1 MSHYTK
7 EDIIRIVEEEDVE
20 FIRLQFVD
28 IFGILKNMA
37 VTAKQLDSILNNR
50 CTFDAAAINGF
61 DTMHVDELV
70 LVPDLDTFTIF
81 PWRPQRGRV
90 ARFIC
95 DVRHTDGTPFMGDSR
110 YILKQVIE
118 EAAKDGYTL
127 NVGPESEFFL
137 FDMSEDGQPTT
148 NTSEKGGFFDI
159 GPVDAGENARRDIV
173 LSLSEMGF
181 EMESSYHSNEV
192 CQHHID
198 FKFDDG
204 IQTADNIM
212 TFKLTVRTVAKRH
225 GLHATFMPKP
235 NYGKKGSA
243 MFFNMF
249 LSKDGENIFSDP
261 DEEYGLSKT
270 AYYFMGG
277 IMRHIKGL
285 TLINNPIIN
294 SYKRLVPGYNAP
306 VNISWSR
313 KNRTPLMRITS
324 SGAIGPRIVLRSPDG
339 ASNPY
344 LVMAACLAC
353 GLEGIKNKIEPP
365 VSQDDISQDEIAK
378 LDFLP
383 RTLMEAIRE
392 FEKDT
397 FLQNVLGKSVSELFI
412 ARKSDEWSEF
422 CQQVTAWEVEKYLN
436 QIYDKNHE
444 FTRFLQGRCKLFGKS

>member
-1 MSHYTK
+1 MHYSK
-7 EDIIRIVEEEDVE
+7 NDIIRMVEEEDVD
-20 FIRLQFVD
+20 FIRLQFTD
-28 IFGILKNMA
+28 TFGNLKNMA
-37 VTAKQLDSILNNR
+37 VTSNQLELVLDNR
-50 CTFDAAAINGF
+50 YTFDGAAINGF
-61 DTMHVDELV
+61 DTENVDELI
-70 LVPDLDTFTIF
+70 LVPDLDTFAIF

-95 DVRHTDGTPFMGDSR
+95 DVMNPDGSPFMADSR
-110 YILKQVIE
+110 FILSQVAK
-118 EAAKDGYTL
+118 EAKEMGYTF
-127 NVGPESEFFL
+127 NVSPESEFFL
-137 FDMSEDGQPTT
+137 FDTDENGEPTT
-148 NTSEKGGFFDI
+148 RTNEKGGFFDI
-159 GPVDAGENARRDIV
+159 SPLDLGENARRDIV
-173 LSLSEMGF
+173 QSLSEMGF
-181 EMESSYHSNEV
+181 EMESSYHSNEKA
-192 CQHHID
+192 QHCID
-198 FKFDDG
+198 FKFDDCV
-204 IQTADNIM
+204 QSADNYM
-212 TFKLTVRTVAKRH
+212 TFKLAVRTVAKRH

-235 NYGKKGSA
+235 NFGMKGSA
-243 MFFNMF
+243 LFYNMF
-249 LSKDGENIFSDP
+249 LCKNGVNVFSDP
-261 DEEYGLSKT
+261 DEEYGLSKE

-277 IMRHIKGL
+277 IMKHIKGM

-436 QIYDKNHE
+436 QI
-444 FTRFLQGRCKLFGKS
+444 

>member
-1 MSHYTK
+1 MHYSK
-7 EDIIRIVEEEDVE
+7 DDIIRMVEEEDVD
-20 FIRLQFVD
+20 FIRLQFTD
-28 IFGILKNMA
+28 MFGNLKNMA
-37 VTAKQLDSILNNR
+37 VTSNQLELVLDNR
-50 CTFDAAAINGF
+50 YTFDGAAINGF
-61 DTMHVDELV
+61 DTENVDELI
-70 LVPDLDTFTIF
+70 LVPDLDTFAIF

-95 DVRHTDGTPFMGDSR
+95 DVMNPDGSPFMADSR
-110 YILKQVIE
+110 FILSQVAK
-118 EAAKDGYTL
+118 EAKEMGYTF
-127 NVGPESEFFL
+127 NVSPESEFFL
-137 FDMSEDGQPTT
+137 FDTDENGEPTT
-148 NTSEKGGFFDI
+148 HTNEKGGFFDI
-159 GPVDAGENARRDIV
+159 SPLDLGENARRDIV
-173 LSLSEMGF
+173 QSLSEMGF
-181 EMESSYHSNEV
+181 EMESSYHSNEKA
-192 CQHHID
+192 QHCID
-198 FKFDDG
+198 FKFDDCV
-204 IQTADNIM
+204 QSADNYM
-212 TFKLTVRTVAKRH
+212 TFKLAVRTVAKRH

-235 NYGKKGSA
+235 NFGMKGSA
-243 MFFNMF
+243 LFYNMF
-249 LSKDGENIFSDP
+249 LCKNGVNVFSDP
-261 DEEYGLSKT
+261 DEEYGLSKE

-277 IMRHIKGL
+277 IMKHIKGM

-436 QIYDKNHE
+436 QI
-444 FTRFLQGRCKLFGKS
+444 

>member
-148 NTSEKGGFFDI
+148 NTSEK
-159 GPVDAGENARRDIV
+159 VDFLTSDRWMPEKMQDVISCFHCPRWDLRWNLHITPMKCASIISISN
-173 LSLSEMGF
+173 LM
-181 EMESSYHSNEV
+181 MEFR
-192 CQHHID
+192 Q
-198 FKFDDG
+198 
-204 IQTADNIM
+204 
-212 TFKLTVRTVAKRH
+212 
-225 GLHATFMPKP
+225 
-235 NYGKKGSA
+235 
-243 MFFNMF
+243 
-249 LSKDGENIFSDP
+249 
-261 DEEYGLSKT
+261 
-270 AYYFMGG
+270 
-277 IMRHIKGL
+277 
-285 TLINNPIIN
+285 PII
-294 SYKRLVPGYNAP
+294 L
-306 VNISWSR
+306 
-313 KNRTPLMRITS
+313 
-324 SGAIGPRIVLRSPDG
+324 
-339 ASNPY
+339 
-344 LVMAACLAC
+344 
-353 GLEGIKNKIEPP
+353 
-365 VSQDDISQDEIAK
+365 
-378 LDFLP
+378 
-383 RTLMEAIRE
+383 
-392 FEKDT
+392 
-397 FLQNVLGKSVSELFI
+397 
-412 ARKSDEWSEF
+412 
-422 CQQVTAWEVEKYLN
+422 
-436 QIYDKNHE
+436 
-444 FTRFLQGRCKLFGKS
+444 

>member
-70 LVPDLDTFTIF
+70 LGPDLDTFTIF

-118 EAAKDGYTL
+118 EVAKDGYTL

-306 VNISWSR
+306 VNITWSR
-313 KNRTPLMRITS
+313 KNRTPLMRMTS
-324 SGAIGPRIVLRSPDG
+324 TGEMGPRVALRSPDG
-339 ASNPY
+339 SCNPY
-344 LVMAACLAC
+344 LVLAGCLAA
-353 GLEGIKNKIEPP
+353 GLDGIRNKIEPP
-365 VSQDDISQDEIAK
+365 TCIDDLEEAQEFDI
-378 LDFLP
+378 LP
-383 RTLMEAIRE
+383 RTLIEAVQA
-392 FEKDT
+392 FEKDE
-397 FLQNVLGKSVSELFI
+397 FFHKVYGEELSRI
-412 ARKSDEWSEF
+412 IIQKKKQEWDEF
-422 CQQVTAWEVEKYLN
+422 CEQVTAWEVEKYLDR
-436 QIYDKNHE
+436 I
-444 FTRFLQGRCKLFGKS
+444 

>member
-1 MSHYTK
+1 MTHYTK
-7 EDIIRIVEEEDVE
+7 EDIRRIVEEEDVE

-28 IFGILKNMA
+28 IFGLLKNMA
-37 VTAKQLDSILNNR
+37 VTATQLEAVLDNR
-50 CTFDAAAINGF
+50 CTFDGAAINGF
-61 DTMHVDELV
+61 DTVSVDELV

-95 DVRHTDGTPFMGDSR
+95 DVQYPDNTPFMADSR
-110 YILKQVIE
+110 YILKQVITQAE
-118 EAAKDGYTL
+118 KEGYTL
-127 NVGPESEFFL
+127 EVGPESEFFL
-137 FDMSEDGQPTT
+137 FDMTADGDPTT
-148 NTSEKGGFFDI
+148 NTNEKGGFFDI

-181 EMESSYHSNEV
+181 EMESSYHSNEAS
-192 CQHHID
+192 QHHID
-198 FKFDDG
+198 FKFDKG

-212 TFKLTVRTVAKRH
+212 TYKLAVRTVAKRH

-249 LSKDGENIFSDP
+249 LCRQGKNIFSDP
-261 DEEYGLSKT
+261 NETYGLSSD

-324 SGAIGPRIVLRSPDG
+324 TGEMGPRVALRSPDG
-339 ASNPY
+339 SCNPY
-344 LVMAACLAC
+344 LVLAGCLAA
-353 GLEGIKNKIEPP
+353 GLDGIRNQIAPPTCIDEQEEKNEF
-365 VSQDDISQDEIAK
+365 DI
-378 LDFLP
+378 LP
-383 RTLMEAIRE
+383 RTLLEAIQE
-392 FEKDT
+392 FEKDD
-397 FLQNVLGKSVSELFI
+397 FLKKVYGDQLSRILVQKKKE
-412 ARKSDEWSEF
+412 EWNEY
-422 CQQVTAWEVEKYLN
+422 CEQVTAWEVEKYLDR
-436 QIYDKNHE
+436 I
-444 FTRFLQGRCKLFGKS
+444 

>member
-1 MSHYTK
+1 MAHYTK

-28 IFGILKNMA
+28 IFGLLKNMA
-37 VTAKQLDSILNNR
+37 VTATQLDSVLDNR
-50 CTFDAAAINGF
+50 CTFDGAAVNGF
-61 DTMHVDELV
+61 GTMQVDELV

-95 DVRHTDGTPFMGDSR
+95 DVEYPDGTPFMADSR
-110 YILKQVIE
+110 YILKQIIE
-118 EAAKDGYTL
+118 KAEEEGYTL

-137 FDMSEDGQPTT
+137 FDTTEDGEPTIK
-148 NTSEKGGFFDI
+148 TSEKGGFFDI

-181 EMESSYHSNEV
+181 EMESSYHSNEAS
-192 CQHHID
+192 QHHID

-204 IQTADNIM
+204 IHTADNIM
-212 TFKLTVRTVAKRH
+212 TYKLTVRTVAKRH

-249 LSKDGENIFSDP
+249 LCKEGKNIFSNP
-261 DEEYGLSKT
+261 EEEYGLSKD

-277 IMRHIKGL
+277 IMRHIKGM

-324 SGAIGPRIVLRSPDG
+324 TGEMGPRVTLRSPDG
-339 ASNPY
+339 SCNPY
-344 LVMAACLAC
+344 LVLAGCLAA
-353 GLEGIKNKIEPP
+353 GLDGIRNQIEPP
-365 VSQDDISQDEIAK
+365 MCIDEQEDKQDFDI
-378 LDFLP
+378 LP
-383 RTLMEAIRE
+383 RTLLEAIQE
-392 FEKDT
+392 FEKDE
-397 FLQNVLGKSVSELFI
+397 FLHQVYGAQLTQILLQKKKEEWNEYSE
-412 ARKSDEWSEF
+412 
-422 CQQVTAWEVEKYLN
+422 QVTAWEVEKYLDR
-436 QIYDKNHE
+436 I
-444 FTRFLQGRCKLFGKS
+444 

>member
-1 MSHYTK
+1 MSHYTR
-7 EDIIRIVEEEDVE
+7 EDIIRLVEEEDVE

-28 IFGILKNMA
+28 VFGNLKNMA
-37 VTAKQLDSILNNR
+37 VTATQLDSIFEHK
-50 CTFDAAAINGF
+50 CTFDGAAIDGF
-61 DTMHVDELV
+61 DTIHVDELV
-70 LVPDLDTFTIF
+70 LVPDLDSFTIF

-95 DVRHTDGTPFMGDSR
+95 DVQYPDGTPFMADSR
-110 YILKQVIE
+110 YILKQVIDNARE
-118 EAAKDGYTL
+118 QGYTL

-137 FDMSEDGQPTT
+137 FDMAEDGSPTT
-148 NTSEKGGFFDI
+148 ETSEKGGFFDI
-159 GPVDAGENARRDIV
+159 GPVDAGENARRDII

-181 EMESSYHSNEV
+181 EMGSSYHANEV

-212 TFKLTVRTVAKRH
+212 TYKLTVRTVAKRH

-249 LSKDGENIFSDP
+249 LCKDGENIFRD
-261 DEEYGLSKT
+261 DKEEYGLSKA

-277 IMRHIKGL
+277 IMKHIKGM

-313 KNRTPLMRITS
+313 LNRTPLMRLTNT
-324 SGAIGPRIVLRSPDG
+324 GVMGPRVVLRSPDG
-339 ASNPY
+339 ACNPY
-344 LVMAACLAC
+344 LVLAGCLAA
-353 GLEGIKNKIEPP
+353 GLDGIRNCIEPP
-365 VSQDDISQDEIAK
+365 ACIDELRPDTAGDFDI
-378 LDFLP
+378 LP
-383 RTLMEAIRE
+383 RTLMEAIHE

-397 FLQNVLGKSVSELFI
+397 FLQQVYGKQLTKILIKKKRE
-412 ARKSDEWSEF
+412 EWNEF
-422 CQQVTAWEVEKYLN
+422 CEQVTAWEVEKYLD
-436 QIYDKNHE
+436 QI
-444 FTRFLQGRCKLFGKS
+444 

>member
-1 MSHYTK
+1 M
-7 EDIIRIVEEEDVE
+7 VEEEDVD
-20 FIRLQFVD
+20 FIRLQFTD
-28 IFGILKNMA
+28 TFGNLKNMA
-37 VTAKQLDSILNNR
+37 VTSNQLELVLDNR
-50 CTFDAAAINGF
+50 YTFDGAAINGF
-61 DTMHVDELV
+61 DTENVDELI
-70 LVPDLDTFTIF
+70 LVPDLDTFAIF

-95 DVRHTDGTPFMGDSR
+95 DVMNPDGSPFMADSR
-110 YILKQVIE
+110 FILSQVAK
-118 EAAKDGYTL
+118 EAKEMGYTF
-127 NVGPESEFFL
+127 NVSPESEFFL
-137 FDMSEDGQPTT
+137 FDTDENGEPTT
-148 NTSEKGGFFDI
+148 HTNEKGGFFDI
-159 GPVDAGENARRDIV
+159 SPLDLGENARRDIV
-173 LSLSEMGF
+173 QSLSEMGF
-181 EMESSYHSNEV
+181 EMESSYHSNEKA
-192 CQHHID
+192 QHCID
-198 FKFDDG
+198 FKFDDCV
-204 IQTADNIM
+204 QSADNYM
-212 TFKLTVRTVAKRH
+212 TFKLAVRTVAKRH

-235 NYGKKGSA
+235 NFGMKGSA
-243 MFFNMF
+243 LFYNMF
-249 LSKDGENIFSDP
+249 LCKNGVNVFSDP
-261 DEEYGLSKT
+261 DEEYGLSKE

-277 IMRHIKGL
+277 IMKHIKGM

-422 CQQVTAWEVEKYLN
+422 CQQVTTWEVEKYLN
-436 QIYDKNHE
+436 QI
-444 FTRFLQGRCKLFGKS
+444 

>member
-7 EDIIRIVEEEDVE
+7 EDIIRLVEEEDVE

-37 VTAKQLDSILNNR
+37 VTATQLDLIINNK

-61 DTMHVDELV
+61 DTIEVDELI
-70 LVPDLDTFTIF
+70 LVPDLDSFTIF

-95 DVRHTDGTPFMGDSR
+95 DVQYPDGRPFMADSR
-110 YILKQVIE
+110 YILKRVMKQARE
-118 EAAKDGYTL
+118 DGFTL

-137 FDMSEDGQPTT
+137 FDMSEDGAPTT
-148 NTSEKGGFFDI
+148 QTSEKGGFFDI
-159 GPVDAGENARRDIV
+159 GPVDAGENARRDII

-181 EMESSYHSNEV
+181 EMESSYHANEV

-204 IQTADNIM
+204 IHTADNIM
-212 TFKLTVRTVAKRH
+212 TYKLTVRTVAKRH

-249 LSKDGENIFSDP
+249 LCKNGRNVFRDDT
-261 DEEYGLSKT
+261 EEYGLSKE

-277 IMRHIKGL
+277 IMKHIKGM

-324 SGAIGPRIVLRSPDG
+324 SGEMGPRVALRSPDG
-339 ASNPY
+339 SCNPY
-344 LVMAACLAC
+344 LVLAGCLAA
-353 GLEGIKNKIEPP
+353 GMDGIKNKIEPP
-365 VSQDDISQDEIAK
+365 ACIDDLKSDGSGEFDI
-378 LDFLP
+378 LP
-383 RTLMEAIRE
+383 RTLMEAIHE
-392 FEKDT
+392 FEKDD
-397 FLQNVLGKSVSELFI
+397 FLQNVYGEQLSQILIEKKRE
-412 ARKSDEWSEF
+412 EWNEF
-422 CQQVTAWEVEKYLN
+422 CEQVTAWEVEKYLDR
-436 QIYDKNHE
+436 I
-444 FTRFLQGRCKLFGKS
+444 

>member
-1 MSHYTK
+1 MHYCK
-7 EDIIRIVEEEDVE
+7 DDIIRMVEEEDVD
-20 FIRLQFVD
+20 FIRLQFTD
-28 IFGILKNMA
+28 TFGNLKNMA
-37 VTAKQLDSILNNR
+37 VTSNQLELVLDNR
-50 CTFDAAAINGF
+50 YTFDGAAINGF
-61 DTMHVDELV
+61 DTENVDELI
-70 LVPDLDTFTIF
+70 LVPDLDTFAIF

-95 DVRHTDGTPFMGDSR
+95 DVMNPDGSPFMADSR
-110 YILKQVIE
+110 FILSQVAK
-118 EAAKDGYTL
+118 EAKKMGYTF
-127 NVGPESEFFL
+127 NVSPESEFFL
-137 FDMSEDGQPTT
+137 FDTNENGEPTT
-148 NTSEKGGFFDI
+148 HTNEKGGFFDI
-159 GPVDAGENARRDIV
+159 SPLDLGENARRDIV
-173 LSLSEMGF
+173 QSLSEMGF
-181 EMESSYHSNEV
+181 EMESSYHSNEKA
-192 CQHHID
+192 QHCID
-198 FKFDDG
+198 FKFDDCV
-204 IQTADNIM
+204 QSADNYM
-212 TFKLTVRTVAKRH
+212 TFKLAVRTVAKRH

-235 NYGKKGSA
+235 NFGMKGSA
-243 MFFNMF
+243 LFYNMF
-249 LSKDGENIFSDP
+249 LCKNGVNVFSDP
-261 DEEYGLSKT
+261 DEEYGLSKE

-277 IMRHIKGL
+277 IMKHIKGM

-436 QIYDKNHE
+436 QI
-444 FTRFLQGRCKLFGKS
+444 

>member
-7 EDIIRIVEEEDVE
+7 EDIIRLVEEEDVE

-37 VTAKQLDSILNNR
+37 VTATQLDLIINNK

-61 DTMHVDELV
+61 DTIEVDELI
-70 LVPDLDTFTIF
+70 LVPDLDSFKIF

-95 DVRHTDGTPFMGDSR
+95 DVQYPDGRPFMADSR
-110 YILKQVIE
+110 YILKRVMKQARE
-118 EAAKDGYTL
+118 DGFTL

-137 FDMSEDGQPTT
+137 FDMSEDGAPTT
-148 NTSEKGGFFDI
+148 QTSEKGGFFDI
-159 GPVDAGENARRDIV
+159 GPVDAGENARRDII

-181 EMESSYHSNEV
+181 EMESSYHANEV

-204 IQTADNIM
+204 IHTADNIM
-212 TFKLTVRTVAKRH
+212 TYKLTVRTVAKRH

-249 LSKDGENIFSDP
+249 LCKDGRNVFRD
-261 DEEYGLSKT
+261 DTEEYGLSKE

-277 IMRHIKGL
+277 IMKHIKGM

-324 SGAIGPRIVLRSPDG
+324 SGEMGPRVALRSPDG
-339 ASNPY
+339 SCNPY
-344 LVMAACLAC
+344 LVLAGCLAA
-353 GLEGIKNKIEPP
+353 GMDGIKNKIEPP
-365 VSQDDISQDEIAK
+365 ACIDDLKSDGSGEFDI
-378 LDFLP
+378 LP
-383 RTLMEAIRE
+383 RTLMEAIHE
-392 FEKDT
+392 FEKDD
-397 FLQNVLGKSVSELFI
+397 FLQNVYGEQLSQILIEKKRE
-412 ARKSDEWSEF
+412 EWNEF
-422 CQQVTAWEVEKYLN
+422 CEQVTAWEVEKYLDR
-436 QIYDKNHE
+436 I
-444 FTRFLQGRCKLFGKS
+444 

>member
-1 MSHYTK
+1 MHYSK
-7 EDIIRIVEEEDVE
+7 DDIIRMVEEEDVD
-20 FIRLQFVD
+20 FIRLQFTD
-28 IFGILKNMA
+28 TFGNLKNMA
-37 VTAKQLDSILNNR
+37 VTSNQLELVLDNR
-50 CTFDAAAINGF
+50 YTFDGAAINGF
-61 DTMHVDELV
+61 DTENVDELI
-70 LVPDLDTFTIF
+70 LVPDLDTFAIF

-95 DVRHTDGTPFMGDSR
+95 DVMNPDGSPFMADSR
-110 YILKQVIE
+110 FILSQVAK
-118 EAAKDGYTL
+118 EAKEMGYTF
-127 NVGPESEFFL
+127 NVSPESEFFL
-137 FDMSEDGQPTT
+137 FDTNENGEPTT
-148 NTSEKGGFFDI
+148 HTNEKGGFFDI
-159 GPVDAGENARRDIV
+159 SPLDLGENARRDIV
-173 LSLSEMGF
+173 QSLSEMGF
-181 EMESSYHSNEV
+181 EMESSYHSNEKA
-192 CQHHID
+192 QHCID
-198 FKFDDG
+198 FKFDDCV
-204 IQTADNIM
+204 QSADNYM
-212 TFKLTVRTVAKRH
+212 TFKLAVRTVAKRH

-235 NYGKKGSA
+235 NFGMKGSA
-243 MFFNMF
+243 LFYNMF
-249 LSKDGENIFSDP
+249 LCKNGVNVFSDP
-261 DEEYGLSKT
+261 DEEYGLSKE

-277 IMRHIKGL
+277 IMKHIKGM

-436 QIYDKNHE
+436 QI
-444 FTRFLQGRCKLFGKS
+444 

>member
-1 MSHYTK
+1 MHYSK
-7 EDIIRIVEEEDVE
+7 DDIIRMVEEEDVD
-20 FIRLQFVD
+20 FIRLQFTD
-28 IFGILKNMA
+28 TFGNLKNMA
-37 VTAKQLDSILNNR
+37 VTSNQLELVLDNR
-50 CTFDAAAINGF
+50 YTFDGAAINGF
-61 DTMHVDELV
+61 DTENVDELI
-70 LVPDLDTFTIF
+70 LVPDLDTFAIF

-95 DVRHTDGTPFMGDSR
+95 DVMNPDGSPFMADSR
-110 YILKQVIE
+110 FILSQVAK
-118 EAAKDGYTL
+118 EAKEMGYTF
-127 NVGPESEFFL
+127 NVSPESEFFL
-137 FDMSEDGQPTT
+137 FDTDENGEPTT
-148 NTSEKGGFFDI
+148 HTNEKGGFFDI
-159 GPVDAGENARRDIV
+159 SPLDLGENARRDIV
-173 LSLSEMGF
+173 QSLSEMGF
-181 EMESSYHSNEV
+181 EMESSYHSNEKA
-192 CQHHID
+192 QHCID
-198 FKFDDG
+198 FKFDDCV
-204 IQTADNIM
+204 QSADNYM
-212 TFKLTVRTVAKRH
+212 TFKLAVRTVAKRH
-225 GLHATFMPKP
+225 GLHATFMPMP
-235 NYGKKGSA
+235 NFGMKGSA
-243 MFFNMF
+243 LFYNMF
-249 LSKDGENIFSDP
+249 LCKNGVNVFSDP
-261 DEEYGLSKT
+261 DEEYGLSKE

-277 IMRHIKGL
+277 IMKHIKGM

-436 QIYDKNHE
+436 QI
-444 FTRFLQGRCKLFGKS
+444 

>member
-7 EDIIRIVEEEDVE
+7 EDIIRLVEEEDVE

-37 VTAKQLDSILNNR
+37 VTATQLDLIINNK

-61 DTMHVDELV
+61 DTIEVDELI
-70 LVPDLDTFTIF
+70 LVPDLDSFTIF

-95 DVRHTDGTPFMGDSR
+95 DVQYPDGRPFMADSR
-110 YILKQVIE
+110 YILKRVMKQARE
-118 EAAKDGYTL
+118 DGFTL

-137 FDMSEDGQPTT
+137 FDMSEDGAPTT
-148 NTSEKGGFFDI
+148 QTSEKGGFFDI
-159 GPVDAGENARRDIV
+159 GPVDAGENARRDII

-181 EMESSYHSNEV
+181 EMESSYHANEV

-204 IQTADNIM
+204 IHTADNIM
-212 TFKLTVRTVAKRH
+212 TYKLTVRTVAKRH

-249 LSKDGENIFSDP
+249 LCKDGRNVFRD
-261 DEEYGLSKT
+261 DTEEYGLSKE

-277 IMRHIKGL
+277 IMKHIKGM

-324 SGAIGPRIVLRSPDG
+324 SGEMGPRVALRSPDG
-339 ASNPY
+339 SCNPY
-344 LVMAACLAC
+344 LVLAGCLAA
-353 GLEGIKNKIEPP
+353 GMDGIKNKIEPP
-365 VSQDDISQDEIAK
+365 ACIDDLKSDGSGEFDI
-378 LDFLP
+378 LP
-383 RTLMEAIRE
+383 RTLMEAIHE
-392 FEKDT
+392 FEKDD
-397 FLQNVLGKSVSELFI
+397 FLQNVYGEQLSQILIEKKRE
-412 ARKSDEWSEF
+412 EWNEF
-422 CQQVTAWEVEKYLN
+422 CEQVTAWEVEKYLDR
-436 QIYDKNHE
+436 I
-444 FTRFLQGRCKLFGKS
+444 

>member
-1 MSHYTK
+1 MHYSK
-7 EDIIRIVEEEDVE
+7 DDIIRMVEEEDVD
-20 FIRLQFVD
+20 FIRLQFTD
-28 IFGILKNMA
+28 TFGNLKNMA
-37 VTAKQLDSILNNR
+37 VTSNQLELVLDNR
-50 CTFDAAAINGF
+50 YTFDGAAINGF
-61 DTMHVDELV
+61 DTENVDELI
-70 LVPDLDTFTIF
+70 LVPDLDTFAIF

-95 DVRHTDGTPFMGDSR
+95 DVMNPDGSPFMADSR
-110 YILKQVIE
+110 FILSQVAK
-118 EAAKDGYTL
+118 EAKEMGYTF
-127 NVGPESEFFL
+127 NVSLESEFFL
-137 FDMSEDGQPTT
+137 FDTDENGEPTT
-148 NTSEKGGFFDI
+148 HTNEKGGFFDI
-159 GPVDAGENARRDIV
+159 SPLDLGENARRDIV
-173 LSLSEMGF
+173 QSLSEMGF
-181 EMESSYHSNEV
+181 EMESSYHSNEKA
-192 CQHHID
+192 QHCID
-198 FKFDDG
+198 FKFDDCV
-204 IQTADNIM
+204 QSADNYM
-212 TFKLTVRTVAKRH
+212 TFKLAVRTVAKRH

-235 NYGKKGSA
+235 NFGMKGSA
-243 MFFNMF
+243 LFYNMF
-249 LSKDGENIFSDP
+249 LCKNGVNVFSDP
-261 DEEYGLSKT
+261 DEEYGLSKE

-277 IMRHIKGL
+277 IMKHIKGM

-436 QIYDKNHE
+436 QI
-444 FTRFLQGRCKLFGKS
+444 

>member
-1 MSHYTK
+1 MHYSK
-7 EDIIRIVEEEDVE
+7 DDIIRMVEEEDVD
-20 FIRLQFVD
+20 FIRLQFTD
-28 IFGILKNMA
+28 TFGNLKNMA
-37 VTAKQLDSILNNR
+37 VTSNQLELVLDNR
-50 CTFDAAAINGF
+50 YTFDGAAINGF
-61 DTMHVDELV
+61 DTENVDELI
-70 LVPDLDTFTIF
+70 LVPDLDTFAIF

-95 DVRHTDGTPFMGDSR
+95 DVMNPDGSPFMADSR
-110 YILKQVIE
+110 FILSQVAK
-118 EAAKDGYTL
+118 EAKKMGYTF
-127 NVGPESEFFL
+127 NVSPESEFFL
-137 FDMSEDGQPTT
+137 FDTDENGEPTT
-148 NTSEKGGFFDI
+148 HTNEKGGFFDI
-159 GPVDAGENARRDIV
+159 SPLDLGENARRDIV
-173 LSLSEMGF
+173 QSLSEMGF
-181 EMESSYHSNEV
+181 EMESSYHSNEKA
-192 CQHHID
+192 QHCID
-198 FKFDDG
+198 FKFDDCV
-204 IQTADNIM
+204 QSADNYM
-212 TFKLTVRTVAKRH
+212 TFKLAVRTVAKRH

-235 NYGKKGSA
+235 NFGMKGPA
-243 MFFNMF
+243 LFYNMF
-249 LSKDGENIFSDP
+249 LCKNGVNVFSDP
-261 DEEYGLSKT
+261 DEEYGLSKE

-277 IMRHIKGL
+277 IMKHIKGM

-294 SYKRLVPGYNAP
+294 SYKRLVSGYNAP

-397 FLQNVLGKSVSELFI
+397 FLQNVLGTSVSELFI

-436 QIYDKNHE
+436 QI
-444 FTRFLQGRCKLFGKS
+444 

>member
-1 MSHYTK
+1 MTHYTK
-7 EDIIRIVEEEDVE
+7 EDIRRIVEEEDVE

-28 IFGILKNMA
+28 IFGLLKNMA
-37 VTAKQLDSILNNR
+37 VTATQLETVLNNR
-50 CTFDAAAINGF
+50 CSFDGAAINGF
-61 DTMHVDELV
+61 GTMHVDELV

-95 DVRHTDGTPFMGDSR
+95 DVQYPDGTPFMADSR

-118 EAAKDGYTL
+118 EAKKDGYTL
-127 NVGPESEFFL
+127 EVGPESEFFL
-137 FDMSEDGQPTT
+137 FDTTEDGEPTT
-148 NTSEKGGFFDI
+148 KTKEKGGFFDI

-192 CQHHID
+192 SQHHID
-198 FKFDDG
+198 FKFDNG

-212 TFKLTVRTVAKRH
+212 TYKLTVRTVAKRH

-249 LSKDGENIFSDP
+249 LCKQGKNIFSDP
-261 DEEYGLSKT
+261 KEAYGLSKE

-294 SYKRLVPGYNAP
+294 SYKRLVPGYHAP

-324 SGAIGPRIVLRSPDG
+324 TGEMGPRVALRSPDG
-339 ASNPY
+339 SCNPY
-344 LVMAACLAC
+344 LVLAGCLAA
-353 GLEGIKNKIEPP
+353 GLDGIKNQIEPP
-365 VSQDDISQDEIAK
+365 ACIDEQAEKQNFEI
-378 LDFLP
+378 LP
-383 RTLMEAIRE
+383 RTLLEAIQE
-392 FEKDT
+392 FEKDD
-397 FLQNVLGKSVSELFI
+397 FLHDVYGEQLSQILVQK
-412 ARKSDEWSEF
+412 KKQEWNEY
-422 CQQVTAWEVEKYLN
+422 CEQVTAWEVEKYLDR
-436 QIYDKNHE
+436 I
-444 FTRFLQGRCKLFGKS
+444 

>member
-1 MSHYTK
+1 MHYSK
-7 EDIIRIVEEEDVE
+7 DDIIRMVEEEDVE
-20 FIRLQFVD
+20 FIRLQFTD
-28 IFGILKNMA
+28 TFGNLKNMA
-37 VTAKQLDSILNNR
+37 VTSNQLELVLDNR
-50 CTFDAAAINGF
+50 YTFDGAAINGF
-61 DTMHVDELV
+61 DTENVDELI
-70 LVPDLDTFTIF
+70 LVPDLDTFAIF

-95 DVRHTDGTPFMGDSR
+95 DVMNPDGSPFMADSR
-110 YILKQVIE
+110 FILSQVAK
-118 EAAKDGYTL
+118 EAKEMGYTF
-127 NVGPESEFFL
+127 NVSPESEFFL
-137 FDMSEDGQPTT
+137 FDTDENGEPTT
-148 NTSEKGGFFDI
+148 RTNEKGGFFDI
-159 GPVDAGENARRDIV
+159 SPLDLGENARRDIV
-173 LSLSEMGF
+173 QSLSEMGF
-181 EMESSYHSNEV
+181 EMESSYHSNEKA
-192 CQHHID
+192 QHCID
-198 FKFDDG
+198 FKFDDCV
-204 IQTADNIM
+204 QSADNYM
-212 TFKLTVRTVAKRH
+212 TFKLAVRTVAKRH

-235 NYGKKGSA
+235 NFGMKGSA
-243 MFFNMF
+243 LFYNMF
-249 LSKDGENIFSDP
+249 LCKNGVNVFSDP
-261 DEEYGLSKT
+261 DEEYGLSKE

-277 IMRHIKGL
+277 IMKHIKGM

-436 QIYDKNHE
+436 QI
-444 FTRFLQGRCKLFGKS
+444 